1 MPIDVRLVKQLDF
14 LLEADRLR
22 HVLRRTTLADASRR
36 ENSAEHSWHLA
47 LAAMVL
53 AEHASEPVAIERV
66 VEMVVIHDLVEIDAG
81 DTFAYDEEARRDQR
95 ERERQAAARLFGMLP
110 EEQAGRWHELWDEFD
125 VGTTPEAVFARCIDR
140 LQPIL
145 LNFASGGVAWT
156 EHGIAVD
163 QVLQRNRELAR
174 GAPALWQH
182 VLDLVEE
189 AADRGWLRRRPRLG

>member
-1 MPIDVRLVKQLDF
+1 MDPRLTAQLDF

-47 LAAMVL
+47 LTAIVL
-53 AEHASEPVAIERV
+53 AEHASDPVDVSRV
-66 VEMVVIHDLVEIDAG
+66 VEMVLIHDLVEIDTG

-95 ERERQAAARLFGMLP
+95 ARERTAADRIFALLP
-110 EEQAGRWHELWDEFD
+110 DDQAGRWRALWEEFD
-125 VGTTPEAVFARCIDR
+125 VGRTADAVFARCVDR

-145 LNFASGGVAWT
+145 LNFASGGVAWE

-163 QVLQRNRELAR
+163 HVLERNRELAG
-174 GAPALWQH
+174 GAPALWEH
-182 VLDLVEE
+182 VRDLVEE
-189 AADRGWLRRRPRLG
+189 AAQRGWLQR